1 MSHGSDA
8 DVIRSPD
15 ELGCES
21 RLGAATMATLRA
33 PGRAV
38 RQVGRWD
45 AGGGALVISADGER
59 GLLAGGADPRQNG
72 VVLGG

>member
-1 MSHGSDA
+1 VSHGSDA

-15 ELGCES
+15 ELECES
-21 RLGAATMATLRA
+21 RLGAATIATLRA

-38 RQVGRWD
+38 RQVGRRD
-45 AGGGALVISADGER
+45 AGGALVISADGER
-59 GLLAGGADPRQNG
+59 GLLAGVADLRQNG